1 VAFNFLYTAVGLTM
15 AVNNIPNVYGM
26 LGDMNVSPGRGIAET
41 YVRIDVQGSVVKV
54 LPAVPRGGP
63 STLHERVSD
72 KAVLIEVPHFP
83 SMDLIT
89 PGDIQ
94 NLERVQN
101 GQLQTVTVEDELNRR
116 LEETRQPHDQT
127 LEYMRVGALKGL
139 ITDGAGNTLLNLYD
153 AFDLS
158 EQVFDLDLDNPNA
171 DLIGICSA
179 IYNHVTT
186 NLLGESFTE
195 IQIPCSSSAFNRLV
209 AHPKV
214 EQYWLNQE
222 AATSMANMI
231 REDKSGGKAGTRGRR
246 FTFQNLTFVEYHGSV
261 VLDDGTASPLIAANT
276 GHAFPAGM
284 RSGWETF
291 FAPAHDIRQVNTMGT
306 HIYVSP
312 KELDHGEGIELKTQS
327 NPISVLKKI
336 GATARIIM

>member
-1 VAFNFLYTAVGLTM
+1 MAFNFLYTGTGLTQ

-26 LGDMNVSPGRGIAET
+26 LGDMNVSPGRGLAQT
-41 YVRIDVQGSVVKV
+41 YVRIDVQGSIVKV
-54 LPAVPRGGP
+54 LPAKVRGGP
-63 STLHERVSD
+63 STLQQRVSD
-72 KAVLIEVPHFP
+72 KAVLIEIPHFP
-83 SMDLIT
+83 SLDLLT
-89 PGDIQ
+89 PDDIQ

-101 GQLQTVTVEDELNRR
+101 GQLQAVTVEDELARR

-139 ITDGAGNTLLNLYD
+139 VVDGQGNTLLDIYD
-153 AFDLS
+153 TFDLT
-158 EQVFDLDLDNPNA
+158 EVTFDLDLTNPAA
-171 DLIGICSA
+171 DIIGVCTA
-179 IYNHVTT
+179 IYNHVTD

-195 IQIPCSSSAFNRLV
+195 IQIPCSSSAFNRLIQ
-209 AHPKV
+209 HPKV
-214 EQYWLNQE
+214 EQYWLNS
-222 AATSMANMI
+222 ANAVSLANMI
-231 REDKSGGKAGTRGRR
+231 REDKSGGQAGTRGRR

-261 VLDDGTASPLIAANT
+261 VLDDGTSSPLIAANT

-291 FAPAHDIRQVNTMGT
+291 YAPPYDIRAANTIGQ

-327 NPISVLKKI
+327 NALSVLKKI